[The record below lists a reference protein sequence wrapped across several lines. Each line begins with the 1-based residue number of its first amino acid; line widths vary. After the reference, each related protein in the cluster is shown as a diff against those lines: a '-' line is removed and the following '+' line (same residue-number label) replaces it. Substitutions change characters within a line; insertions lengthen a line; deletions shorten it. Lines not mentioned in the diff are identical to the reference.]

1 MKIEIAGVDYQKT
14 PIEIREK
21 FSFTA
26 SAVSDFLE
34 KIKEESDECILIS
47 TCNRTELCVI
57 SDTQPSEFLRR
68 TRGDAHFFS
77 LSGNDAVSHIYE
89 LAAGLCSQVPFEDQ
103 RLGQMK
109 TALALSREAKCCG
122 PVLSQ
127 LFQSAITAGKE
138 IRTEVKKSPDKH
150 AASAAHIACAK
161 AKAELGSLQ
170 GEKTLIIGSGEIGM
184 LCAQL
189 FSDEG
194 SDVTMTIRRKREDGL
209 LPPPCVSVISYDS
222 RYDAAKDCSVIIGAT
237 SSPHF
242 VLTEEHFA
250 RPSKKTVILDLAVP
264 RDIDP
269 NIKNFDGVSL
279 FDMDRLGQSAIS
291 SELFKI
297 TEEILKRHRSRF
309 NEWQNVRECMP
320 MIEDVCSFAE
330 REMLSELSP
339 SDMSERIKI
348 KEAARNMVG
357 KLLFTMKEKVDSDMA
372 KNCYTALAKAA
383 RG

>member
-1 MKIEIAGVDYQKT
+1 M
-14 PIEIREK
+14 
-21 FSFTA
+21 
-26 SAVSDFLE
+26 
-34 KIKEESDECILIS
+34 
-47 TCNRTELCVI
+47 
-57 SDTQPSEFLRR
+57 
-68 TRGDAHFFS
+68 
-77 LSGNDAVSHIYE
+77 
-89 LAAGLCSQVPFEDQ
+89 
-103 RLGQMK
+103 
-109 TALALSREAKCCG
+109 
-122 PVLSQ
+122 
-127 LFQSAITAGKE
+127 
-138 IRTEVKKSPDKH
+138 
-150 AASAAHIACAK
+150 
-161 AKAELGSLQ
+161 
-170 GEKTLIIGSGEIGM
+170 
-184 LCAQL
+184 
-189 FSDEG
+189 
-194 SDVTMTIRRKREDGL
+194 
-209 LPPPCVSVISYDS
+209 
-222 RYDAAKDCSVIIGAT
+222 
-237 SSPHF
+237 
-242 VLTEEHFA
+242 
-250 RPSKKTVILDLAVP
+250 AVP